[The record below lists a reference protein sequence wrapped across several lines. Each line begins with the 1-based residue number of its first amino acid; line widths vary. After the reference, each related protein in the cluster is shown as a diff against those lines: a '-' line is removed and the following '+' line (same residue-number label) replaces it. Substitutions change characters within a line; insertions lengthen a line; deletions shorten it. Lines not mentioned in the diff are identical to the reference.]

1 MITAAIEDEAESV
14 LEVLCD
20 YFVEHQGQNN
30 AEIKE
35 GFERLYK
42 ELIGINLQN
51 TDKIVDI
58 VCDLCQTHQRNA
70 FATGVKVGV
79 KLEKELQ

>member
-1 MITAAIEDEAESV
+1 MITAMLKDDAKSI

-20 YFVEHQGQNN
+20 YFAEHQGLDN

-35 GFERLYK
+35 GFERLYEALSALK
-42 ELIGINLQN
+42 LQE

-58 VCDLCQTHQRNA
+58 VCNLCQAHQTSA
-70 FATGVKVGV
+70 FAVGV
-79 KLEKELQ
+79 KTGAKLAKELQ

>member
-1 MITAAIEDEAESV
+1 MITAALKDDAESI

-20 YFVEHQGQNN
+20 YFAEHQGLDNT
-30 AEIKE
+30 EIKE
-35 GFERLYK
+35 GFEKLYAALSGMK
-42 ELIGINLQN
+42 LQE

-58 VCDLCQTHQRNA
+58 VCNLCQSYQSSA
-70 FATGVKVGV
+70 FAVGVKVGA

>member
-1 MITAAIEDEAESV
+1 MITAMLKDDAESI

-20 YFVEHQGQNN
+20 YFAEHQGLDN

-35 GFERLYK
+35 GFERLYE
-42 ELIGINLQN
+42 ELSALKLQE

-58 VCDLCQTHQRNA
+58 VCNLCQAHQSSA
-70 FATGVKVGV
+70 FAVGVKTGVKLV
-79 KLEKELQ
+79 KELQ

>member
-1 MITAAIEDEAESV
+1 MITATLKDDEESI

-20 YFVEHQGQNN
+20 YFVEHQGLDN

-35 GFERLYK
+35 GFERLYEALSALK
-42 ELIGINLQN
+42 LQE

-58 VCDLCQTHQRNA
+58 VCNLCQAHQSSA
-70 FATGVKVGV
+70 FAVDVKTGM
-79 KLEKELQ
+79 KLAKELQ